1 MRCLVVLGPMRA
13 WMKWALAGVAIAV
26 IAVGSAF
33 IGAAIDD
40 DKATAA
46 PAANTGVE
54 TGRLGHAGAPWQE
67 NDGRPWRVTPSPA
80 AEPTP
85 AHPQPGR
92 SWVDGQVLESTRHHL
107 CQPESPKRQALMRA
121 ACRLGLLIGSNP
133 CSDPAASCRSR
144 DSSEGRV
151 AHRSQRAA
159 HGWEAAFIRSA

>member
-67 NDGRPWRVTPSPA
+67 NEGRPWRVTPSPA

-85 AHPQPGR
+85 PPAAGSQLGR
-92 SWVDGQVLESTRHHL
+92 WAGAGVHAS
-107 CQPESPKRQALMRA
+107 SPLPAGVTQEAGTH
-121 ACRLGLLIGSNP
+121 ACRLP
-133 CSDPAASCRSR
+133 SR
-144 DSSEGRV
+144 TS
-151 AHRSQRAA
+151 HRIQPVQRPGGILQIA
-159 HGWEAAFIRSA
+159 

>member
-1 MRCLVVLGPMRA
+1 
-13 WMKWALAGVAIAV
+13 MKWALAGVAIAI

-85 AHPQPGR
+85 AHPQAPAPADAAPQHQSDLPPGHK
-92 SWVDGQVLESTRHHL
+92 Q
-107 CQPESPKRQALMRA
+107 
-121 ACRLGLLIGSNP
+121 
-133 CSDPAASCRSR
+133 
-144 DSSEGRV
+144 
-151 AHRSQRAA
+151 
-159 HGWEAAFIRSA
+159 